1 MDLVFRNVRLAEA
14 RPADPLVDI
23 AVKGGRIAAIG
34 PKLKA
39 EGPERDLAGA
49 FVCAGLVECHIH
61 LDKAHIFE
69 RTAPETDRNA
79 DSVRRTSAAKH
90 SFTAED
96 VHRRARKVLARAVAQ
111 GTTRIRTQLE
121 LDPIVDMRGF
131 EGVTQ
136 AIRDFTDLVDVEICV
151 FPEEGLT
158 NNPGTDELLVAALD
172 KGVRV
177 IGGAPRSDTDRQ
189 GQLDRIFELARA
201 YDCDI
206 DLHIDFGNDALE
218 LDLERVLRLTERD
231 KMGGRVAMAHVTKL
245 STLPLPE
252 QEAIARRLADAGIAI
267 AVLPATDS
275 FLMGRDQTDN
285 VRRGVVDGHMLIAQG
300 MNATVGT
307 NNIVNAF
314 TPFGD
319 CSLVRLANFYAHI
332 VQVSSDDDM
341 RTLWEM
347 ITTRAARMMNLKDYG
362 LTVGAAAD
370 LVVMDA
376 ADPVQA
382 IREVRQPVM
391 AFKRGRATLNWPKPQ
406 LLGGPT
412 STAT

>member
-1 MDLVFRNVRLAEA
+1 MDLVFRNARLAEA

-23 AVKGGRIAAIG
+23 AVEGGRIAAIG
-34 PKLKA
+34 PKLDVH
-39 EGPERDLAGA
+39 GPERDLAGA
-49 FVCAGLVECHIH
+49 LICAGLVECHIH
-61 LDKAHIFE
+61 LDKAHIFD
-69 RTAPETDRNA
+69 RTAAEIGRNA
-79 DSVRRTSAAKH
+79 DSVRRTSAAKR

-96 VHRRARKVLARAVAQ
+96 VHIRASKVLARAVAQ

-136 AIRDFTDLVDVEICV
+136 AIRDFADLIDVEICV
-151 FPEEGLT
+151 FPQEGLT
-158 NNPGTDELLVAALD
+158 NNPGTDELLVAALE

-177 IGGAPRSDTDRQ
+177 IGGAPGADTDRQ
-189 GQLDRIFELARA
+189 GQLERIFELARA

-206 DLHIDFGNDALE
+206 DLHIDFGNDASG
-218 LDLERVLRLTERD
+218 LDLERVLGLTERD

-245 STLPLPE
+245 STLPLAE
-252 QEAIARRLADAGIAI
+252 QKAIARRLADAGIAI

-285 VRRGVVDGHMLIAQG
+285 VRRGVVDGHMLIRQG
-300 MNATVGT
+300 MNATVGS

-332 VQVSSDDDM
+332 VQVSTDDDM

-347 ITTRAARMMNLKDYG
+347 ITTRAARMMNLRDYG
-362 LTVGAAAD
+362 LAVGNPAD
-370 LVVMDA
+370 LVVMDT

-391 AFKRGRATLNWPKPQ
+391 AFKRGRLTLDWPKPR
-406 LLGGPT
+406 LIGGPRP
-412 STAT
+412 TAT

>member
-1 MDLVFRNVRLAEA
+1 MDLVFRNARLAEA
-14 RPADPLVDI
+14 RPAEPLVDI
-23 AVKGGRIAAIG
+23 AVEGGRIAAIG
-34 PKLKA
+34 PKLDVH
-39 EGPERDLAGA
+39 GPERDLAGA
-49 FVCAGLVECHIH
+49 LTCAGLVECHIH
-61 LDKAHIFE
+61 LDKAHIFD
-69 RTAPETDRNA
+69 RTAPEIGRNA

-90 SFTAED
+90 SFAAED
-96 VHRRARKVLARAVAQ
+96 VHIRASKVLARTVAQ
-111 GTTRIRTQLE
+111 GTARIRTQLE

-136 AIRDFTDLVDVEICV
+136 AIRDFADLIDVEICV

-158 NNPGTDELLVAALD
+158 NNPGTDELLVAALE

-177 IGGAPRSDTDRQ
+177 IGGAPSADTDRQ
-189 GQLDRIFELARA
+189 GQLERIFELARA

-206 DLHIDFGNDALE
+206 DLHIDFGNDASE

-245 STLPLPE
+245 STLPLAE
-252 QEAIARRLADAGIAI
+252 QNAIARRLADAGIAI

-285 VRRGVVDGHMLIAQG
+285 VRRGVVDGHMLIRQG
-300 MNATVGT
+300 MNATVGS

-332 VQVSSDDDM
+332 VQVSTDDDM

-347 ITTRAARMMNLKDYG
+347 ITTRAARMMNLRDYG
-362 LTVGAAAD
+362 LAVGNPAD
-370 LVVMDA
+370 LVVMDT

-391 AFKRGRATLNWPKPQ
+391 AFKRGRLTLDWPKPR
-406 LLGGPT
+406 LIGGPRP
-412 STAT
+412 TAT

>member
-1 MDLVFRNVRLAEA
+1 MDLVFRNARLAEA
-14 RPADPLVDI
+14 RSADSLVDI
-23 AVKGGRIAAIG
+23 AVAGGRIAAIG
-34 PKLKA
+34 PKLDVQ
-39 EGPERDLAGA
+39 GPERDLAGA
-49 FVCAGLVECHIH
+49 LICAGLVECHIH
-61 LDKAHIFE
+61 LDKAHIFD
-69 RTAPETDRNA
+69 RTAPEIGRNA
-79 DSVRRTSAAKH
+79 DSVRRTSAVKH

-96 VHRRARKVLARAVAQ
+96 VHMRASKVLARAVAQ

-136 AIRDFTDLVDVEICV
+136 AIRDFADLIDVEICV

-158 NNPGTDELLVAALD
+158 NNPGTDELLVAALE

-177 IGGAPRSDTDRQ
+177 IGGAPGSDTDRQ
-189 GQLDRIFELARA
+189 GQLERIFELARV
-201 YDCDI
+201 YDCEI
-206 DLHIDFGNDALE
+206 DLHIDFGNDASQ

-231 KMGGRVAMAHVTKL
+231 KMGGRVAMAHVPEL
-245 STLPLPE
+245 LTLPLAE
-252 QEAIARRLADAGIAI
+252 QKAIARRLVDAGIAI

-285 VRRGVVDGHMLIAQG
+285 VRRGVVDGHMLIGQG
-300 MNATVGT
+300 MNATVGS

-332 VQVSSDDDM
+332 VQVATDDDM

-347 ITTRAARMMNLKDYG
+347 ITTRAARMLNLEDYG
-362 LTVGAAAD
+362 LAVGAPAD
-370 LVVMDA
+370 FVVMDA

-391 AFKRGRATLNWPKPQ
+391 AFKRGRLTLNWPRPQ
-406 LLGGPT
+406 LIGGLRP
-412 STAT
+412 TAT

>member
-1 MDLVFRNVRLAEA
+1 MDLVFRNARLAEA

-23 AVKGGRIAAIG
+23 AVEGGRIAAIG
-34 PKLKA
+34 PKLDVH
-39 EGPERDLAGA
+39 GPERDLAGA
-49 FVCAGLVECHIH
+49 LTCAGLVECHIH
-61 LDKAHIFE
+61 LDKAHIFD
-69 RTAPETDRNA
+69 RTAPETGRNA

-90 SFTAED
+90 SFAAED
-96 VHRRARKVLARAVAQ
+96 VHIRASKVLARTGAQ
-111 GTTRIRTQLE
+111 GTARIRTQLE

-136 AIRDFTDLVDVEICV
+136 AIRDFADLIDVEICV

-158 NNPGTDELLVAALD
+158 NNPGTDELLVAALE

-177 IGGAPRSDTDRQ
+177 IGGAPGADTDRQ
-189 GQLDRIFELARA
+189 GQLERIFELARA

-206 DLHIDFGNDALE
+206 DLHIDFGNDASE

-245 STLPLPE
+245 STLPLAE
-252 QEAIARRLADAGIAI
+252 QNAIARRLADAGIAI

-285 VRRGVVDGHMLIAQG
+285 VRRGVVDGHMLIRQG
-300 MNATVGT
+300 MNATVGS

-332 VQVSSDDDM
+332 VQVSTDDDM

-347 ITTRAARMMNLKDYG
+347 ITTRAARMMNLRDYG
-362 LTVGAAAD
+362 LAVGNPAD
-370 LVVMDA
+370 LVVMDT

-391 AFKRGRATLNWPKPQ
+391 AFKRGRLTLDWPKPR
-406 LLGGPT
+406 LIGGPRP
-412 STAT
+412 TAT

>member
-1 MDLVFRNVRLAEA
+1 MDLVFRNARLAEA

-23 AVKGGRIAAIG
+23 AVEGGRIAAIG
-34 PKLKA
+34 PKLDVH
-39 EGPERDLAGA
+39 GPERDLAGA
-49 FVCAGLVECHIH
+49 LTCAGLVECHIH
-61 LDKAHIFE
+61 LDKAHIFD
-69 RTAPETDRNA
+69 RTAPEIGRNA

-90 SFTAED
+90 SFAAED
-96 VHRRARKVLARAVAQ
+96 VHIRASKVLARAVAQ

-136 AIRDFTDLVDVEICV
+136 AIRDFADLIDVEICV

-158 NNPGTDELLVAALD
+158 NNPGTDELLVAALE

-177 IGGAPRSDTDRQ
+177 IGGAPGADTDRQ
-189 GQLDRIFELARA
+189 GQLERIFELARA

-206 DLHIDFGNDALE
+206 DLHIDFGNDASE

-245 STLPLPE
+245 STLPLAE
-252 QEAIARRLADAGIAI
+252 QNAIARRLADAGIAI

-285 VRRGVVDGHMLIAQG
+285 VRRGVVDGHMLIRQG
-300 MNATVGT
+300 MNATVGS

-332 VQVSSDDDM
+332 VQVSTDDDM

-347 ITTRAARMMNLKDYG
+347 ITTRAARMMNLRDYG
-362 LTVGAAAD
+362 LAVGNPAD
-370 LVVMDA
+370 LVVMDT

-391 AFKRGRATLNWPKPQ
+391 AFKRGRLTLDWPKPR
-406 LLGGPT
+406 LIGGPRP
-412 STAT
+412 TAT

>member
-1 MDLVFRNVRLAEA
+1 MDLVFRNARLAEA

-23 AVKGGRIAAIG
+23 AVEGGRIAAIG
-34 PKLKA
+34 PKLDVH
-39 EGPERDLAGA
+39 GPERDLAGA
-49 FVCAGLVECHIH
+49 LTCAGLVECHIH
-61 LDKAHIFE
+61 LDKAHIFD
-69 RTAPETDRNA
+69 RTAPEIGRNA

-90 SFTAED
+90 SFAAED
-96 VHRRARKVLARAVAQ
+96 VHIRASKVLARAVAQ

-136 AIRDFTDLVDVEICV
+136 AIRDFADLIDVEICV

-158 NNPGTDELLVAALD
+158 NNPGTDELLVAALE

-177 IGGAPRSDTDRQ
+177 IGGAPGADTDRQ
-189 GQLDRIFELARA
+189 GQLERIFELARA

-206 DLHIDFGNDALE
+206 DLHIDFGNDASE
-218 LDLERVLRLTERD
+218 LDLERVLGLTERD

-245 STLPLPE
+245 STLPLAE
-252 QEAIARRLADAGIAI
+252 QNAIARRLADAGIAI

-285 VRRGVVDGHMLIAQG
+285 VRRGVVDGHMLIRQG
-300 MNATVGT
+300 MNATVGS

-332 VQVSSDDDM
+332 VQVSTDDDM

-347 ITTRAARMMNLKDYG
+347 ITTRAARMMNLRDYG
-362 LTVGAAAD
+362 LAVGNPAD
-370 LVVMDA
+370 LVVMDT

-391 AFKRGRATLNWPKPQ
+391 AFKRGRLTLDWPKPR
-406 LLGGPT
+406 LIGGPRP
-412 STAT
+412 TAT

>member
-1 MDLVFRNVRLAEA
+1 MDLVFRNARLAEA

-23 AVKGGRIAAIG
+23 AVEGGRIAAIG
-34 PKLKA
+34 PKLDVH
-39 EGPERDLAGA
+39 GPERDLAGA
-49 FVCAGLVECHIH
+49 LTCAGLVECHIH
-61 LDKAHIFE
+61 LDKAHIFD
-69 RTAPETDRNA
+69 RTAPEIGRNA

-90 SFTAED
+90 SFAAED
-96 VHRRARKVLARAVAQ
+96 VHIRASKVLARTVAQ
-111 GTTRIRTQLE
+111 GTARIRTQLE

-136 AIRDFTDLVDVEICV
+136 AIRDFADLIDVEICV

-158 NNPGTDELLVAALD
+158 NNPGTDELLVAALE

-177 IGGAPRSDTDRQ
+177 IGGAPGADTDRQ
-189 GQLDRIFELARA
+189 GQLERIFELARA

-206 DLHIDFGNDALE
+206 DLHIDFGNDASE

-245 STLPLPE
+245 STLPLAE
-252 QEAIARRLADAGIAI
+252 QNAIARRLADAGIAI

-285 VRRGVVDGHMLIAQG
+285 VRRGVVDGHMLIRQG
-300 MNATVGT
+300 MNATVGS

-332 VQVSSDDDM
+332 VQVSTDDDM

-347 ITTRAARMMNLKDYG
+347 ITTRAARMMNLRDYG
-362 LTVGAAAD
+362 LAVGNPAD
-370 LVVMDA
+370 LVVMDT

-391 AFKRGRATLNWPKPQ
+391 AFKRGRLTLDWPKPR
-406 LLGGPT
+406 LIGGPRP
-412 STAT
+412 TAT